1 MTTRKTPEDL
11 QSAGRPSKYNDDILV
26 KAKEYLLTGYGEQG
40 EVVPTQEGLALYIG
54 IHRSTLHA
62 WKAEEGK
69 EKFSDILEECNQRQT
84 ILLMSGALTN
94 DMNANIAKL
103 MLGKHGYSEKNQ
115 TELTGANG
123 SPIKTESKVEWSVQ
137 PVKPIDEA

>member
-1 MTTRKTPEDL
+1 MP
-11 QSAGRPSKYNDDILV
+11 AGRPTKYTPELLE
-26 KAKEYLLTGYGEQG
+26 KANEYLENHISYGD
-40 EVVPTQEGLALYIG
+40 VVPSHAGLATEIG
-54 IHRSTLHA
+54 ITRGTLYDWSHDP
-62 WKAEEGK
+62 
-69 EKFSDILEECNQRQT
+69 EKQAFSDILDQCNRKQERM
-84 ILLMSGALTN
+84 LLSGALVG

-137 PVKPIDEA
+137 PVKPINEA